1 MLIHRKLRLVHKTSK
16 RAIGWLHD
24 IHSLNYYSLMHR
36 VKNCQMYQTS
46 TVKSTMWLVIWIY
59 DMNNITM
66 FVGRR
71 MLLDIVLHFVL
82 YYLGLMHP
90 IHPMLLSN
98 WLLAQQSDLSTT
110 VDRLSAHPGG
120 WVTMHSGIATH
131 PPDMPRILS
140 IIIVQQWAELVSSLA
155 FCVTAVSVDHFLEN
169 LQISV

>member
-1 MLIHRKLRLVHKTSK
+1 
-16 RAIGWLHD
+16 
-24 IHSLNYYSLMHR
+24 
-36 VKNCQMYQTS
+36 
-46 TVKSTMWLVIWIY
+46 
-59 DMNNITM
+59 M

-120 WVTMHSGIATH
+120 
-131 PPDMPRILS
+131 
-140 IIIVQQWAELVSSLA
+140 
-155 FCVTAVSVDHFLEN
+155 
-169 LQISV
+169 

>member
-1 MLIHRKLRLVHKTSK
+1 
-16 RAIGWLHD
+16 
-24 IHSLNYYSLMHR
+24 
-36 VKNCQMYQTS
+36 
-46 TVKSTMWLVIWIY
+46 
-59 DMNNITM
+59 MNNITM